1 MQVPFKIN
9 LENKVAVVTGG
20 GGILCA
26 VFAKALAACGAKVAV
41 LDLKKEAADAVAD
54 EINKSGGTALGVQA
68 NVLDI
73 NSLKDAKKT
82 VNEKLGK
89 CDILINGAGG
99 NHPKGNTSKE
109 YFEEG
114 DLNKF
119 SLSLSFSLLSFFS
132 LSLSLSLSK

>member
-26 VFAKALAACGAKVAV
+26 VFAKVLAVCGAKVAV

-54 EINKSGGTALGVQA
+54 EINKIGGTALGVQV

-73 NSLKDAKKT
+73 NSLTEAKKT

-89 CDILINGAGG
+89 CDILINGAG
-99 NHPKGNTSKE
+99 
-109 YFEEG
+109 
-114 DLNKF
+114 
-119 SLSLSFSLLSFFS
+119 
-132 LSLSLSLSK
+132 